1 MLKKIKHKKKNF
13 KIIAR
18 FYEPNA
24 LLYVQLQIEYIKF
37 IKACVCVSTKKKRWF
52 ITLITN
58 NLMRN
63 NAKKCIQAI

>member
-37 IKACVCVSTKKKRWF
+37 INACVCVSTKKKKVIYYF
-52 ITLITN
+52 N
-58 NLMRN
+58 Y
-63 NAKKCIQAI
+63 